1 MTRFSVSNH
10 RLTFLIL
17 PTLFWPFDFRRLV
30 YPLPSSAILFLK
42 YKSVKSGEAMARGG
56 KGNTISDEEL
66 YVVI

>member
-30 YPLPSSAILFLK
+30 YPLPSSAILSL
-42 YKSVKSGEAMARGG
+42 R
-56 KGNTISDEEL
+56 
-66 YVVI
+66 